1 MTSTSRFGVLAVCIA
16 TAACSKADQ
25 ARDSTS
31 SKSQPSDTAHTDAT
45 SRLAVSEYGIGPIRA
60 GMPVTQAFLDSR
72 APATGCSYIHWSDAP
87 PGVRVMTEN
96 GQVARVD
103 VDSGTVA
110 TTEGI
115 RIGDSE
121 QHVMQRYA
129 NRVAVTPSKYTNG
142 HYLTVTPK
150 TVADSLF
157 RLVFETEN
165 DRVVR
170 YRGGRRP
177 AVDYVEGC
185 G

>member
-1 MTSTSRFGVLAVCIA
+1 MTWISRFGVLAVCIA
-16 TAACSKADQ
+16 SAACSKADR

-31 SKSQPSDTAHTDAT
+31 SRSLPSDAAHTEAT
-45 SRLAVSEYGIGPIRA
+45 SGLAVNEYGIGPIRA
-60 GMPVTQAFLDSR
+60 GMPVTQAFPDSR
-72 APATGCSYIHWSDAP
+72 ATATGCSYVQWADAP
-87 PGVRVMTEN
+87 RGVRVMTEN

-103 VDSGTVA
+103 VDSGVVA

-115 RIGDSE
+115 RIGDTEE
-121 QHVMQRYA
+121 QVMQRYA

-142 HYLTVTPK
+142 HYLTVAPK
-150 TVADSLF
+150 IVADSLF

-165 DRVVR
+165 DHVVR